1 MLFDVRDGA
10 RTLRISRHADVWVL
24 STWIGGD
31 CVSSFRLGRDAVADL
46 IAELA
51 RGLAVADDEWSP
63 AKLAGVPTGRRRRF
77 ARLLRL

>member
-1 MLFDVRDGA
+1 
-10 RTLRISRHADVWVL
+10 
-24 STWIGGD
+24 
-31 CVSSFRLGRDAVADL
+31 VSSFRLGRDAVADL